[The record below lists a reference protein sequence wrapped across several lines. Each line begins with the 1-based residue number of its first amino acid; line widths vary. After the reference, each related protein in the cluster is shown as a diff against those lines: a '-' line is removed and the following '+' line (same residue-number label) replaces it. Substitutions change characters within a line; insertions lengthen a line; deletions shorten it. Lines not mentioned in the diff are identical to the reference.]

1 MLIGI
6 YERFTKKQLEKHVAE
21 AIKGV
26 RKFFKDNPKRRVCT
40 AELFY
45 GKVMKLKPKTF
56 EKQIRDEAAKTDTK

>member
-1 MLIGI
+1 MIVV
-6 YERFTKKQLEKHVAE
+6 YSRFTKAQLEKHVDE

-26 RKFFKDNPKRRVCT
+26 RKFFKDNPKRRVCK

-45 GKVMKLKPKTF
+45 GKMMSLKPETF